1 MKRAA
6 VIVLLML
13 AGSLICAA
21 GEPKAETQLGRVDFS
36 TSGAPAAQEH
46 FLRGV
51 LWLHS
56 FEYRDA
62 MAEFR
67 KAQEVDPDFALAY
80 WGEAMAHNHPL
91 WAEQDDEAAR
101 KALKKLAATAEERLA
116 KARTER
122 EKGFLRAVEALYGE
136 GEKYDRDR
144 AYAAAM
150 RKLYEQFPDDL
161 EAASFYALSELGSV
175 SERDFATYMRAA
187 AVAEGV
193 FAKNPHHPGAAH
205 YLIHSYDDPVHAPL
219 GLRAARAYSKIAPA
233 AVHALHMPSHIFL
246 ALGLWE
252 DVTASNE
259 ASWEASVAHG
269 GASYHALQWLAYSYL
284 QQGRYREARKL
295 LERMEAD
302 ARANPGG
309 STGWYWT
316 AMRAAY
322 IVEARQWDEPV
333 LRVELDTSGVREIAA
348 PGADLFARGLA
359 ALKSGNRARAEKL
372 LAEMKT
378 LRTEAAAAAG
388 THSGHGHWATQV
400 SPAGLKTVAILE
412 QELDAFLKLAD
423 GHAAEAIRT
432 LEEAAAAEEAMSFE
446 FGPPA
451 IVKPT
456 RELLGE
462 VLLEQGRA
470 EEAQQAF
477 ERALARAPRRVLSLL
492 GLARAARKAGDA
504 ETAERAYAELR
515 QIWQQADADLPELAE
530 TKLPATRAGQ

>member
-1 MKRAA
+1 MKKAGTIALVILACALA
-6 VIVLLML
+6 V
-13 AGSLICAA
+13 AA
-21 GEPKAETQLGRVDFS
+21 GEPGNETQLGRVDFP
-36 TSGAPAAQEH
+36 TSGKPAAQEH

-62 MAEFR
+62 LAEFR
-67 KAQEVDPDFALAY
+67 RAQELDPDFALAY
-80 WGEAMAHNHPL
+80 WGEAMAYNHPL

-101 KALKKLAATAEERLA
+101 KALEKLGATAEARLG
-116 KARTER
+116 KAPTER
-122 EKGFLRAVEALYGE
+122 EKGFLRAVEILYGE

-150 RKLYEQFPDDL
+150 RKLYQQFPDDL
-161 EAASFYALSELGSV
+161 EVASFYALSELGSV

-187 AVAEGV
+187 AVAEWV
-193 FAKNPHHPGAAH
+193 FAKNPSHPGAAH

-219 GLRAARAYSKIAPA
+219 GLRAARVYSKIAPA

-252 DVTASNE
+252 DVTASNR

-302 ARANPGG
+302 ARAKSGG
-309 STGWYWT
+309 QTGWHWA

-322 IVEARQWDEPV
+322 IVETRQWDEPA

-359 ALKSGNRARAEKL
+359 ALKSGDRARTETL
-372 LAEMKT
+372 LAEMKA
-378 LRTEAAAAAG
+378 LRSQASAAAG
-388 THSGHGHWATQV
+388 TESGHSHWAMQV

-412 QELDAFLKLAD
+412 QELEALLQLAD
-423 GHAAEAIRT
+423 GKAAEAVRT
-432 LEEAAAAEEAMSFE
+432 LEAAAAAEEAMSFE

-451 IVKPT
+451 VVKPT

-462 VLLEQGRA
+462 VLLEQGKA
-470 EEAQQAF
+470 EEAQRAF
-477 ERALARAPRRVLSLL
+477 ERALARGPRRGLSLL
-492 GLARAARKAGDA
+492 GLARASRQAGDA

-530 TKLPATRAGQ
+530 VRLPATRAGQ